1 MFKKFVF
8 LFILLVLVGFTLTA
22 EAASKYSL
30 KLGCEEVTG
39 SMQHQFVT
47 KFKEYVEK
55 ESKGEISVSIFPGQQ
70 LGDPFA
76 VLESVQT
83 GVVDMGVMNGG
94 SIATVLKEYTLFS
107 VPSLL
112 PEDMEKNRKLF
123 STDFVKTLTANAEKT
138 GLKFLGIYVE
148 PFFNL
153 TANRKIEKP
162 EDFKG
167 LKVRTMNSPIIL
179 ATYRA
184 LGANPTPVPFFEVYS
199 GLQTNLI
206 DAQENPINIIYEMSF
221 HEVQK
226 YLILTNHST
235 TVNVLFINQKLFD
248 GMSKNLQEIVM
259 GGGRVAQDYMFSE
272 VPNIEKQAIEML
284 KRSGKITIA
293 ESSPEIRAAYK
304 KASEPAKEEF
314 LKIVGEKEGQEILQ
328 ALEAALKTI
337 E

>member
-8 LFILLVLVGFTLTA
+8 LFILLVLVSFTLTA
-22 EAASKYSL
+22 EAAPKYSL
-30 KLGCEEVTG
+30 KLAFEEVTG
-39 SMQHQFVT
+39 SMEYKFAA

-55 ESKGEISVSIFPGQQ
+55 ESKGEISLSIFPGQQ

-76 VLESVQT
+76 MLESAQT
-83 GVVDMGVMNGG
+83 GVIDIVNINGG
-94 SIATVLKEYTLFS
+94 SVATVLKEYTLFS
-107 VPSLL
+107 VPSLF

-123 STDFVKTLTANAEKT
+123 STGFVKKLTANAEKT
-138 GLKFLGIYVE
+138 GLKFLGIYIE
-148 PFFNL
+148 PFFSL

-179 ATYRA
+179 ATYKA
-184 LGANPTPVPFFEVYS
+184 LGANPTPIPFFEVYS

-206 DAQENPINIIYEMSF
+206 DAQENPLNIIYEMSF

-226 YLILTNHST
+226 YLILTSHST
-235 TVNVLFINQKLFD
+235 TVNVFFINQKLFD

-259 GGGRVAQDYMFSE
+259 EGGRVAQDYMFSE
-272 VPNIEKQAIEML
+272 VPKIEKQALEML
-284 KRSGKITIA
+284 KKSGKITII
-293 ESSPEIRAAYK
+293 ECSPEIRAAYK